1 MATTVV
7 VPSIETHHAHAGLSI
22 AVTVISVLIIVLSV
36 TDIVAAYKLQCVMGD
51 PSIGDAIKAVPKTH
65 VSGSED
71 KTPANKIKT
80 ARTINK
86 VNLMISSF
94 ALIGAIVSAFVSVT
108 TKEIELKII
117 LLLVVSIL
125 AIVQGSLT
133 FAGQSEYEDCVH
145 SNFDK
150 TVAGVSIGIGSL
162 ACIGMLV
169 SMVRMKN

>member
-7 VPSIETHHAHAGLSI
+7 LPQIETHHAHAGLSI
-22 AVTVISVLIIVLSV
+22 AVTVISVLIVVLSV
-36 TDIVAAYKLQCVMGD
+36 TDIIAAFNLQCVMGD
-51 PSIGDAIKAVPKTH
+51 KVDAVKASEETH
-65 VSGSED
+65 VRGSED
-71 KTPANKIKT
+71 RTAGNKTKT

-94 ALIGAIVSAFVSVT
+94 ALIGALFCAFVSVT
-108 TKEIELKII
+108 TKEMETKII

-133 FAGQSEYEDCVH
+133 FAGQTEYEDCVH

-150 TVAGVSIGIGSL
+150 ITAGISIGLGSL
-162 ACIGMLV
+162 SFLGMIV
-169 SMVRMKN
+169 SMAKMNKR